1 MGRVKILLLR
11 ASRQLWAIRYR
22 IAAISFIAASSFA
35 IYTGIYSA
43 IDSLFASRD
52 AYYRLGN
59 IADLE
64 LRLVPD
70 DQVNVPSFK
79 SFPGIKAFQTRLLLP
94 GHLTLKNG
102 SKLAA
107 TMVGLDLQQAN
118 DINKL
123 TILEGQ
129 AFDPAKPNEVVIDR
143 NMAAY
148 HGLKIG
154 DHLDLAVGNDS
165 YQLTVRGIGRS
176 SEFLLAAANPNFFIP
191 SKGSMGIIFA
201 NLELIKARL
210 GFNLV
215 NSILFKF
222 APSVTDTAALVEKI
236 KLYAEKKLTIEEVLP
251 KKRQFSYLFMNVDLH
266 AFAIFVPAVIVIF
279 SLAAIII
286 TFFLLFQWVM
296 AQRQEIGLLKA
307 LGYEKGRLAIAY
319 SYPVLVMA
327 LLAIVF
333 GAGLSYLVLL
343 EFGHSY
349 TQAVGFPKPFLSIS
363 PSHAGLA
370 ALGAVVGLVVA
381 SLWPQARLMSL
392 SPQDAVRAERGNG
405 GKAFGAFFGAI
416 SRLIRGRIWLTYPV
430 RNILRSKGI
439 SLMTVLSITLA
450 MGVSLS
456 YFIATTS
463 FKDSIVKNFEQDRW
477 QIAVDFLTPVWDDEL
492 EGLFGQIKQIKAIDP
507 YIRGGI
513 RIAHNGTRMSSLL
526 GGINPSTSMHHVNML
541 QGSYLAPGDSDG
553 ILLERKLARSL
564 GAGVGDTVTV
574 DSHGHTYQVSVDGVF
589 SGAFPGESYTDLK
602 TARKWMNLDTQLNGV
617 FLQVNGNPK
626 DLVETLNNV
635 KRVAQVTLKSNL
647 AEQVVEVS
655 EEAMV
660 IIYVSAAFS
669 IAVTL
674 LFLFTSATFTVLQR
688 KNEYVLLRIIGFEEN
703 TLSLM
708 IFVEVIFLGLIAAV
722 LAVPTGY
729 VIASSLVSKLSDA
742 WFTVS
747 TSMSI
752 SDVAFIIGPA
762 ILLLPLSAWP
772 VSRLVRSMSPVK
784 TLRER
789 MFG

>member
-11 ASRQLWAIRYR
+11 ASRQLWAIKYR
-22 IAAISFIAASSFA
+22 IAAISLIAASSFA

-43 IDSLFASRD
+43 IDSMFASRD
-52 AYYRLGN
+52 TYYRLGN
-59 IADLE
+59 VADLE

-79 SFPGIKAFQTRLLLP
+79 SFPGIKEYQTRLMLP

-102 SKLAA
+102 HKLAA
-107 TMVGLDLQQAN
+107 TMVGLDLQQHN

-129 AFDPAKPNEVVIDR
+129 AFDPAKPDEVVIDR
-143 NMAAY
+143 NLAVY
-148 HGLKIG
+148 HHLEIG
-154 DHLDLAVGNDS
+154 DHLDLAVGNDR

-176 SEFLLAAANPNFFIP
+176 SEFLLAPANPNFFIP

-215 NSILFKF
+215 NSILFTF
-222 APSVTDTAALVEKI
+222 DPSVTDTTALVEKI
-236 KLYAEKKLTIEEVLP
+236 KQYAEKKLTIEEVLP
-251 KKRQFSYLFMNVDLH
+251 KKRQFSYLFMNVDLN
-266 AFAIFVPAVIVIF
+266 AFAIFVPAVIIIF

-296 AQRQEIGLLKA
+296 AQRQEVGLLKA
-307 LGYEKGRLAIAY
+307 LGYETGRLAVAY
-319 SYPVLVMA
+319 SYPILVMA
-327 LLAIVF
+327 LLAVVF
-333 GAGLSYLVLL
+333 GIGLSYLVLL
-343 EFGHSY
+343 EFGNSY
-349 TQAVGFPKPFLSIS
+349 TQAVGFPQPFLSLS
-363 PSHAGLA
+363 PSYAGLA
-370 ALGAVVGLVVA
+370 VLGTVAGLVVA

-392 SPQDAVRAERGNG
+392 TPQDAVRADRGDAG
-405 GKAFGAFFGAI
+405 ESFGTFWGSV

-430 RNILRSKGI
+430 RNILRSKGV

-463 FKDSIVKNFEQDRW
+463 FKDSIVKTFAQDSW

-492 EGLFGQIKQIKAIDP
+492 EGMFGQIKPIKAMDP
-507 YIRGGI
+507 YVRGGI
-513 RIAHNGTRMSSLL
+513 RVEYNGMRKSSLV
-526 GGINPSTSMHHVNML
+526 GSVNPDNSMHHINLL
-541 QGSYLAPGDSDG
+541 QGSLLAPGETDD

-564 GAGVGDTVTV
+564 GAGIGDTITV
-574 DSHGHTYQVSVDGVF
+574 ETHGHTYQATVAGVF
-589 SGAFPGESYTDLK
+589 SGAFPGESYTDLQ

-626 DLVETLNNV
+626 DLVEPLNNV
-635 KRVAQVTLKSNL
+635 KRVAQVTLKSDL
-647 AEQVVEVS
+647 AQQVIKVS
-655 EEAMV
+655 DEAMV

-708 IFVEVIFLGLIAAV
+708 IFVEVIFLGFIAAV
-722 LAVPTGY
+722 LSVPAGY
-729 VIASSLVSKLSDA
+729 FIAASLVSKLSEA

-747 TSMSI
+747 TSMSFT
-752 SDVAFIIGPA
+752 DVAFIIGPA

-772 VSRLVRSMSPVK
+772 VSRMVRSMSPVK